1 MAPLIIDFDKVCRL
15 CLRDD
20 DGNSKM
26 VSIFEKPILEETIKD
41 CVQIEVKYLLI
52 TNLVL

>member
-1 MAPLIIDFDKVCRL
+1 MAPLIDFDKVCRL

-26 VSIFEKPILEETIKD
+26 VSIFEKPVLEETIKD